1 MANSPASMAAASP
14 LRLLPLRA
22 TPLSAGVPRPFLS
35 HPLFLNVFNHSSR
48 KKVSSCCLK
57 NPMPIVPPASSQE
70 GGFSDEDNDETEEEY
85 GISPLDLEFMEEEA
99 RVAVREYSRSISR
112 ELSIGEL
119 SSRSLMICFNSIWI
133 SLRF

>member
-1 MANSPASMAAASP
+1 
-14 LRLLPLRA
+14 
-22 TPLSAGVPRPFLS
+22 
-35 HPLFLNVFNHSSR
+35 
-48 KKVSSCCLK
+48 
-57 NPMPIVPPASSQE
+57 MPIVPPASSQE

-133 SLRF
+133 